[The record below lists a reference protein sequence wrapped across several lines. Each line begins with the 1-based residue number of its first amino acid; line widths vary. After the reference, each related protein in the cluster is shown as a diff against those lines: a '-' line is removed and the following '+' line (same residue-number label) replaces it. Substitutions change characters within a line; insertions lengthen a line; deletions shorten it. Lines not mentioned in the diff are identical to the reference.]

1 MNWYICL
8 YQCILELYSNNSN
21 ITCNWLASII
31 LVLASKKCFLTS
43 QGLVG
48 AGMSC
53 RALICPIKSRF
64 AFVICNINLYFPPNK
79 LNCNYDKY
87 VKSERQLELPLQS
100 NSGHHHTPLFWY
112 LGFHGNAIH
121 FEIFNTPKASTHRW
135 IFLRC
140 FMKFDE
146 RNKRK
151 TRCGCE
157 FFFNPQK
164 LPHTMVDIPTKF
176 HERNPIFF

>member
-1 MNWYICL
+1 MFTNEYILELYSMNWYICL

-121 FEIFNTPKASTHRW
+121 FEIFNTP
-135 IFLRC
+135 
-140 FMKFDE
+140 
-146 RNKRK
+146 
-151 TRCGCE
+151 
-157 FFFNPQK
+157 
-164 LPHTMVDIPTKF
+164 
-176 HERNPIFF
+176 

>member
-8 YQCILELYSNNSN
+8 YQCILELYSNSSN

-112 LGFHGNAIH
+112 LCFHGNAIH
-121 FEIFNTPKASTHRW
+121 FEIFNTPKASTHYGEYSYDVSW
-135 IFLRC
+135 S
-140 FMKFDE
+140 FMK
-146 RNKRK
+146 N
-151 TRCGCE
+151 
-157 FFFNPQK
+157 QI
-164 LPHTMVDIPTKF
+164 LS
-176 HERNPIFF
+176 